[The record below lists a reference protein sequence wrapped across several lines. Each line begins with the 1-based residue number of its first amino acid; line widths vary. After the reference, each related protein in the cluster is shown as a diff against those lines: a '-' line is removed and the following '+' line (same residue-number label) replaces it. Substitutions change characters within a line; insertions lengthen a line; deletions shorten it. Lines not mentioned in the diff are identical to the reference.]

1 VICQEDQLP
10 SASPIMLPACE
21 RQQRVAPPAA
31 DAGPVLL
38 DVAVCADDELL
49 RILQQD
55 RAARPVVALD
65 KNAAAFV
72 TVGSGTGPNGSMF
85 TPELPLRLDVLVTR
99 RRKNGAASGS
109 SYRLVIL
116 VKVFIWSVFNG

>member
-1 VICQEDQLP
+1 
-10 SASPIMLPACE
+10 MLPACE

-38 DVAVCADDELL
+38 DVAVRADDELL
-49 RILQQD
+49 RVLQQD

-72 TVGSGTGPNGSMF
+72 AVGSGMEPMAVCS
-85 TPELPLRLDVLVTR
+85 PL
-99 RRKNGAASGS
+99 S
-109 SYRLVIL
+109 
-116 VKVFIWSVFNG
+116 